1 MPAVEGEQSLRG
13 RGLWG
18 QAGDPIGGLAAALGG
33 LDLDGVAAHGEDRCD
48 AREVHVVVEFARR
61 PDGAVLAAAVLG
73 LGGLGGEVRRA
84 PGDALVE
91 GQADIVEQRR
101 LIALDGEQI
110 VGAAVEEIGGQ
121 RTLGEQGIG
130 GDGAPPDVGQRLE
143 QGDDGADLVGALL
156 GVAGPR
162 LQADFF
168 CPQGALES

>member
-1 MPAVEGEQSLRG
+1 MATIPGEELFGAGALGAHRGEGV
-13 RGLWG
+13 
-18 QAGDPIGGLAAALGG
+18 DGLAAALGG
-33 LDLDGVAAHGEDRCD
+33 LDLDGVAAHGEDLCD

-121 RTLGEQGIG
+121 RTRGEQGIG